1 MKKIGCFL
9 HTFFALSYLHAQVD
23 IHGTVYKDFTKREPV
38 DSVPVYIKG
47 GQHLFTDWAGNFK
60 IRMSSSDTL
69 CLYYLNKLYLYYPTS
84 AEFSS
89 GTFDIFLD
97 DSTGFTTSYHSLIPV
112 TVKTNSYTEDS
123 LKRRKEYEQVFEFRA
138 DKISMGNN
146 KWHDSIP
153 TIGGKVPKDTR
164 NKKLSLLNVTSLAHA
179 IKWKKK
185 KQTLALQK
193 RLVKAEQIEY
203 VEHEFT
209 PALVEKYSG
218 MHDDDS
224 LKLFI
229 QKYAPTYDDLVM
241 MNELDKGMY
250 ILKNIR
256 LFRGTQVSDVKK

>member
-9 HTFFALSYLHAQVD
+9 YTLIVVYCLHAQVD
-23 IHGTVYKDFTKREPV
+23 IHGTVYKDFTKRGFA
-38 DSVPVYIKG
+38 SNVPVYIKNG
-47 GQHLFTDWAGNFK
+47 AHLFTDSAGNFK
-60 IRMSSSDTL
+60 IRMSLSDTL
-69 CLYYLNKLYLYYPTS
+69 CINYLNRLYLYYPTA

-89 GTFDIFLD
+89 GNIDIFLS
-97 DSTGFTTSYHSLIPV
+97 DSTGFTTSYHPLMPV
-112 TVKTNSYTEDS
+112 TVKTNSYTADS
-123 LKRRKEYEQVFEFRA
+123 LKRRKEYEEVFEFRP
-138 DKISMGNN
+138 DKVSMGNN
-146 KWHDSIP
+146 KWHDSIA
-153 TIGGKVPKDTR
+153 TVGGKVPKDTR

-179 IKWKKK
+179 IRWKKK

-193 RLVKAEQIEY
+193 RLIKAEQAEY
-203 VEHEFT
+203 VEHVFT

-229 QKYAPTYDDLVM
+229 HDYAPAYDDLIA

-256 LFRGTQVSDVKK
+256 LFRRTQVGEIKK

>member
-9 HTFFALSYLHAQVD
+9 HTFFVLSYLHAQVD
-23 IHGTVYKDFTKREPV
+23 VHGTIYKDFTKHERA

-47 GQHLFTDWAGNFK
+47 GQYLFTDHEGNFK
-60 IRMSSSDTL
+60 IRMLSSDTL
-69 CLYYLNKLYLYYPTS
+69 CIKYLNKLYLYYPTG

-89 GTFDIFLD
+89 GTVDIFLD
-97 DSTGFTTSYHSLIPV
+97 DSTGFTTSYHPLTPV
-112 TVKTNSYTEDS
+112 TVKTNNYAADS
-123 LKRRKEYEQVFEFRA
+123 LKRRKEYEQAFEFRA
-138 DKISMGNN
+138 DKVSMGNN

-185 KQTLALQK
+185 KQTITLQK
-193 RLVKAEQIEY
+193 RLINAEQTEY

-209 PALVEKYSG
+209 PAIVEKYSG

-229 QKYAPTYDDLVM
+229 QKYAPSYDELVT

-250 ILKNIR
+250 ILKNIK
-256 LFRGTQVSDVKK
+256 LFRGIQVNDGKK